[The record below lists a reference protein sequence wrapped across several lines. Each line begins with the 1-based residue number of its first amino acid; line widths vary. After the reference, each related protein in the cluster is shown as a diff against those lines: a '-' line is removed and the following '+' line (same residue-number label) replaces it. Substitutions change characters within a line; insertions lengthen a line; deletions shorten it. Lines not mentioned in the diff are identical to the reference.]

1 MLGLPTSGGS
11 DIPNAT
17 GTTFGP
23 SWRFVVDMGETKSA
37 YGIYPGGQ
45 SGFPG
50 SVYYDNMVNDW
61 VNGVAYP
68 LSFSDN
74 PAEISGLTIKFGS
87 GK

>member
-1 MLGLPTSGGS
+1 
-11 DIPNAT
+11 
-17 GTTFGP
+17 
-23 SWRFVVDMGETKSA
+23 MGEKKVA

-68 LSFSDN
+68 LSFSDD
-74 PAEISGLTIKFGS
+74 PTDISGPTIKFGN

>member
-1 MLGLPTSGGS
+1 
-11 DIPNAT
+11 
-17 GTTFGP
+17 
-23 SWRFVVDMGETKSA
+23 MGEKKIA

-50 SVYYDNMVNDW
+50 SIYYDNMVDDW
-61 VNGVAYP
+61 VEGIAYP

-74 PAEISGLTIKFGS
+74 PAEISGVTINLGN